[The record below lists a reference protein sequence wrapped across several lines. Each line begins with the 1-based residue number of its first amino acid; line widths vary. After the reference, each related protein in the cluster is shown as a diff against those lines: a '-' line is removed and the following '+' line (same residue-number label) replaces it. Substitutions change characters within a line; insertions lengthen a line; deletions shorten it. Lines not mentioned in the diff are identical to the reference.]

1 MNNHITC
8 LSLSF
13 SRRDLSSI
21 NLFWI
26 NNFESN
32 LSKLENFFPSFQQSA
47 YIYLRFEYNI
57 YEILSSLQA
66 KRRFYLVLFEKFRN
80 MRKHLDTSSE
90 RLKIS
95 RIVLELDFRWE
106 PRGGGFHPEMVIGNY
121 YDPGAARGQW
131 KERGRLTL
139 WYLQN
144 ATIMGRQTPGAG
156 FFSSTAGGARSVTAT
171 IFV

>member
-13 SRRDLSSI
+13 SLSRGDLSSI

-95 RIVLELDFRWE
+95 RIVLELDFGENRGEADSTPRWLSE
-106 PRGGGFHPEMVIGNY
+106 IITIQ
-121 YDPGAARGQW
+121 ARHVDNG
-131 KERGRLTL
+131 
-139 WYLQN
+139 
-144 ATIMGRQTPGAG
+144 
-156 FFSSTAGGARSVTAT
+156 RSVEGLPYGICKTPRLWAGKRPGPDSSLRPP
-171 IFV
+171 VGRVP